1 MVNTVGERSPVR
13 VGQATGVALSGI
25 SGIPVLVECDI
36 SRGLPGMSIVGLGD
50 TAVVQARDRVRS
62 AMINSGLEWPKSR
75 VVMSLSP
82 ASVPKSGSGFDLPMV
97 LAILVAQGRVRTSEV
112 AELVV
117 IGELGLDGT
126 VRPVDGVLPMVLAAR
141 QQGCRRAAVP
151 VGMVAEAQRVA
162 GVEVVGLSHLRELL
176 PWIRE
181 GWVPQALSE
190 DRDDGQ
196 DGTAARPTQLAA
208 FAGPSAAVGSPAANT
223 STTAST
229 TTSTAPL
236 GGNRPVAGDLADVLG
251 QQEARRGLE
260 VAAAG
265 GHHLWLTGP
274 PGSGK
279 SMLAERL
286 PGIMPGLA
294 DDEQLETA
302 AVHSVAG
309 NRGQLDAVWQGVRPF
324 VAPHHS
330 VSPAALTGGGSGRIR
345 PGAVSLAHN
354 GVLFIDEAPEVAT
367 GILELLR
374 TPMETGRIEV
384 MRHRGT
390 VVFPARFQLVFAS
403 NPCPCG
409 AGDVRDCR
417 CRGGVRDRYL
427 QRLSGPLLDRVDVCV
442 RTTGN
447 QLADLSGGAGA
458 DGGESS
464 ATVAERVHAA
474 RDRSRYRW
482 RSSDQVVGAGIN
494 ATVPGTVLR
503 RDFPAQDAAMAVLQE
518 KLRAGA
524 VSQRG
529 VDRTLRVAWTLAD
542 LGQVAQPGVA
552 EVMDSLEFFTGAV
565 ETGRDVA

>member
-1 MVNTVGERSPVR
+1 MR

-97 LAILVAQGRVRTSEV
+97 LAILVAQGRVPAGEV
-112 AELVV
+112 SELVV

-141 QQGCRRAAVP
+141 ERGCRRAAVP
-151 VGMVAEAQRVA
+151 VAMVAEAQRVA
-162 GVEVVGLSHLRELL
+162 GVEVVGLAHLRELL
-176 PWIRE
+176 PWVRE
-181 GWVPQALSE
+181 GWVPQQLGE
-190 DRDDGQ
+190 DEAEQKPGQ
-196 DGTAARPTQLAA
+196 VSTQLAA
-208 FAGPSAAVGSPAANT
+208 FGGAPDVSASGAHPSV
-223 STTAST
+223 
-229 TTSTAPL
+229 
-236 GGNRPVAGDLADVLG
+236 GDLADVLG

-286 PGIMPGLA
+286 PGIMPAL
-294 DDEQLETA
+294 DEDEQLETA

-309 NRGQLDAVWQGVRPF
+309 QRGHLDEVWQGLRPF

-330 VSPAALTGGGSGRIR
+330 VSPAALTGGGSGRVR

-367 GILELLR
+367 GTLELLR

-390 VVFPARFQLVFAS
+390 VVFPARFQLVLAS

-427 QRLSGPLLDRVDVCV
+427 HRLSGPLLDRVDVCV

-447 QLADLSGGAGA
+447 QLADLVGTGGGGGIGV
-458 DGGESS
+458 GGEST
-464 ATVAERVHAA
+464 ATLAERVSAA
-474 RDRSRYRW
+474 RERARHRW
-482 RSSDQVVGAGIN
+482 CRADALADSGARIGVN

-503 RDFPAQDAAMAVLQE
+503 RDFPAEDAAMAVLQE

-529 VDRTLRVAWTLAD
+529 VDRTLRVAWTLSD
-542 LGQVAQPGVA
+542 LGQVARPGVA

-565 ETGRDVA
+565 ETGREVS

>member
-1 MVNTVGERSPVR
+1 MTTISDHSAVR
-13 VGQATGVALSGI
+13 VGQATGIALSGI
-25 SGIPVLVECDI
+25 SGIPVTVECDI

-62 AMINSGLEWPKSR
+62 AMINSGLEWPRSR

-97 LAILVAQGRVRTSEV
+97 LAILSAQSKVP
-112 AELVV
+112 AETCEDVVV

-126 VRPVDGVLPMVLAAR
+126 VRPVDGVLPMLLAAR
-141 QQGCRRAAVP
+141 ERGCRRAAVP
-151 VGMVAEAQRVA
+151 QAVVTEARRVSGLDIA
-162 GVEVVGLSHLRELL
+162 GLSHLRELVS
-176 PWIRE
+176 
-181 GWVPQALSE
+181 WVRGELEFSDSGHPGT
-190 DRDDGQ
+190 DR
-196 DGTAARPTQLAA
+196 TSCHRH
-208 FAGPSAAVGSPAANT
+208 SSRAVPDSDTG
-223 STTAST
+223 
-229 TTSTAPL
+229 
-236 GGNRPVAGDLADVLG
+236 AGDLADVLG
-251 QQEARRGLE
+251 QDEARRGVE

-279 SMLAERL
+279 SMLAERI
-286 PGIMPGLA
+286 PGILPPL
-294 DDEQLETA
+294 DDTEQLETA

-309 NRGQLDAVWQGVRPF
+309 DRGRLEAVWQGIRPF

-330 VSPAALTGGGSGRIR
+330 VSPAALTGGGSGRVR

-354 GVLFIDEAPEVAT
+354 GVLFIDEAPEVASGT
-367 GILELLR
+367 LELLR

-390 VVFPARFQLVFAS
+390 TVFPARFQLILAS

-409 AGDVRDCR
+409 AADARDCR

-442 RTTGN
+442 RTNGN
-447 QLADLSGGAGA
+447 RLARLDRTPAST
-458 DGGESS
+458 DSS
-464 ATVAERVHAA
+464 AVVAARVAEA
-474 RDRSRYRW
+474 RDRARHRW
-482 RSSDQVVGAGIN
+482 MQWGLASN

-503 RDFPAQDAAMAVLQE
+503 TQRPAEDAAMELLQNR
-518 KLRAGA
+518 LRCGD

-529 VDRTLRVAWTLAD
+529 VDRTLRVAWTLTD
-542 LGQVAQPGVA
+542 LAGAQVPGVA
-552 EVMDSLEFFTGAV
+552 EVMDALELFTGAV
-565 ETGRDVA
+565 DGAGDQRGNRNE